1 MEDIN
6 YSAIP
11 EGDMRGFVSTQENRI
26 KMSIAVAKRII
37 PIATNNGSY
46 EEVSV
51 VTPTDPNYR
60 NLPA

>member
-6 YSAIP
+6 YRTIP
-11 EGDMRGFVSTQENRI
+11 EGDMLGFVSTKEERI
-26 KMSIAVAKRII
+26 KMSIDVAKRII
-37 PIATNNGSY
+37 PIATNGGCY